1 MKKLIIF
8 TLFILILSCNNVD
21 QKQNIELMPTQ
32 TIFVNDTLK
41 INVQDLFF
49 AKDHSSLKFHSHGNI
64 KVNYNKSSKI
74 ITIFCDSS
82 VSNFETIRF
91 DFNNNEYDIPI
102 KIISKQY
109 VKFSFSP
116 PTSSE
121 FVSVFGNFNEWN
133 RHEFQMRDD
142 DNNGSYSIELP
153 FEPGT
158 YEYKFFADDK
168 EYLDP
173 NNSDSIPNGLGG
185 FNSPLIIQPN
195 FKGKKPHI
203 TPLKFD
209 RTNNSFIYSYKF
221 LSNDLKNNATL
232 QNFNILFDNKLLPKN
247 KISFKNNI
255 IKIKLNSNEY
265 NIANLHNIRLIFA
278 NGNILSNILHTKII
292 DGIPISLNNSSFTWN
307 DAIIYSL
314 MIDRFCNG
322 DSTNDDKVIHPNL
335 ADRANF
341 QGGDLQGI
349 IDKINNGYFNKLGIN
364 TLWISPFLQ
373 TTDSAF
379 QESPEPHR
387 WFTGYHGYWPINP
400 RKVEKRFGTNKLLKK
415 MIRTAHEHDIKVL
428 MDFISNHVHKEHPY
442 FREHRDW
449 FGKLKLPDG
458 RNNLRLWNEHRLTTW
473 FDPYLPSYDYLHSK
487 EAIDQVVSDAIWW
500 LENYDLDGFRHDAVK
515 HVPNKFWRQ
524 LTYKIKSHF
533 PEKEIYQIGETF
545 GDYDLVKSYVNN
557 GQLSAQ
563 FNFNLY
569 WPARDSFT
577 RDDGNFKNLN
587 RAIEQSMETYGQ
599 LNLMGNIMDSH
610 DQPRLA
616 AYLDKDLK
624 WSENAAEAG
633 WQRNIKIDEPL
644 TYKKIELYFAYL
656 MTIPGIPTMY
666 YGDEIGI
673 TGAADPDNRRMMK
686 WNDVPKKHATE
697 LKNNIAKLTNLRN
710 SHSALRYGDYISLK
724 ANDNTFAYL
733 RNDFSGKMLIVIN
746 YCNNGK
752 KIEFKLPKDLQLE
765 NKKHL
770 YGNGK
775 IKIQNNNFSI
785 ETEPYTVNIFGFENI

>member
-1 MKKLIIF
+1 
-8 TLFILILSCNNVD
+8 
-21 QKQNIELMPTQ
+21 
-32 TIFVNDTLK
+32 
-41 INVQDLFF
+41 
-49 AKDHSSLKFHSHGNI
+49 
-64 KVNYNKSSKI
+64 
-74 ITIFCDSS
+74 
-82 VSNFETIRF
+82 
-91 DFNNNEYDIPI
+91 
-102 KIISKQY
+102 
-109 VKFSFSP
+109 
-116 PTSSE
+116 
-121 FVSVFGNFNEWN
+121 
-133 RHEFQMRDD
+133 
-142 DNNGSYSIELP
+142 
-153 FEPGT
+153 
-158 YEYKFFADDK
+158 
-168 EYLDP
+168 
-173 NNSDSIPNGLGG
+173 
-185 FNSPLIIQPN
+185 
-195 FKGKKPHI
+195 
-203 TPLKFD
+203 
-209 RTNNSFIYSYKF
+209 
-221 LSNDLKNNATL
+221 
-232 QNFNILFDNKLLPKN
+232 
-247 KISFKNNI
+247 
-255 IKIKLNSNEY
+255 
-265 NIANLHNIRLIFA
+265 
-278 NGNILSNILHTKII
+278 
-292 DGIPISLNNSSFTWN
+292 
-307 DAIIYSL
+307 
-314 MIDRFCNG
+314 
-322 DSTNDDKVIHPNL
+322 
-335 ADRANF
+335 
-341 QGGDLQGI
+341 
-349 IDKINNGYFNKLGIN
+349 
-364 TLWISPFLQ
+364 
-373 TTDSAF
+373 
-379 QESPEPHR
+379 
-387 WFTGYHGYWPINP
+387 
-400 RKVEKRFGTNKLLKK
+400 
-415 MIRTAHEHDIKVL
+415 

-473 FDPYLPSYDYLHSK
+473 FDPYLPSYDYLHS
-487 EAIDQVVSDAIWW
+487 EDAIEQVVSDAIWW

-533 PEKEIYQIGETF
+533 SEKEIYQIGETF
-545 GDYDLVKSYVNN
+545 GDHDLVKSYVNN

-569 WPARDSFT
+569 WPARDAFA

-587 RAIEQSMETYGQ
+587 REIEQSMETYGQ

-656 MTIPGIPTMY
+656 MTIPGIPTIY

-686 WNDVPKKHATE
+686 WNDGLNKYSTE

-746 YCNNGK
+746 YSNNGK

-785 ETEPYTVNIFGFENI
+785 ETKPYSVNIFGFENI